1 MAGPSSVDYVEI
13 GGIVLLA
20 AALVVLT
27 IVPYV
32 VARRT
37 AITQSREIDRFSPRM
52 RMLSDTGSA
61 SERTGEAATQR
72 LISTSTQVRQ
82 IEGGHMV
89 SQQGSARR
97 PTVTSRAEK
106 QRLREIAQ
114 LRARRAARR
123 STEVAAGKRRMVLSG
138 FFATLTAV
146 VGVAAAASTA
156 VSWVWV
162 LVPFGALVVSL
173 VVSRRAAIRFE
184 EVSRAEQARLE
195 ELMGLV
201 PMGEADTVDRRVESD
216 DVVGAGEASA
226 DLAGEG
232 VAETQ
237 NEADV
242 FASSEDEPVA
252 KAEADRVAGE
262 AEVPAASSGVV
273 EGAEAVDGV
282 EPADGIEPAEASGT
296 TRAQAAWVP
305 TPIPAPM
312 YAQRARVGGRLVHP
326 DTDLR
331 GIPKVAASVPMR
343 PSGMSETAAPLRSTE
358 EVAAAQPV
366 SFDLD
371 AILESRR
378 AL

>member
-1 MAGPSSVDYVEI
+1 
-13 GGIVLLA
+13 
-20 AALVVLT
+20 
-27 IVPYV
+27 
-32 VARRT
+32 
-37 AITQSREIDRFSPRM
+37 
-52 RMLSDTGSA
+52 
-61 SERTGEAATQR
+61 
-72 LISTSTQVRQ
+72 
-82 IEGGHMV
+82 MV

-138 FFATLTAV
+138 FFATLT
-146 VGVAAAASTA
+146 VGVGVLAAVSAV

-162 LVPFGALVVSL
+162 LVPFGALAASL
-173 VVSRRAAIRFE
+173 VMSRRAAIRFE

-201 PMGEADTVDRRVESD
+201 PMSEAHAVERRMESD
-216 DVVGAGEASA
+216 DVTRGGEASVDA
-226 DLAGEG
+226 PGEA
-232 VAETQ
+232 VTETE
-237 NEADV
+237 NEADT
-242 FASSEDEPVA
+242 FASSKDEAIAEAEPVF
-252 KAEADRVAGE
+252 VAGE
-262 AEVPAASSGVV
+262 TEVGEGFSGAVDGAQPLEGAEPA
-273 EGAEAVDGV
+273 EGAEAV
-282 EPADGIEPAEASGT
+282 EASGSART
-296 TRAQAAWVP
+296 SAEWVP

-343 PSGMSETAAPLRSTE
+343 PSGVSETAAPLRSTE

>member
-1 MAGPSSVDYVEI
+1 MA
-13 GGIVLLA
+13 
-20 AALVVLT
+20 
-27 IVPYV
+27 
-32 VARRT
+32 
-37 AITQSREIDRFSPRM
+37 
-52 RMLSDTGSA
+52 
-61 SERTGEAATQR
+61 
-72 LISTSTQVRQ
+72 
-82 IEGGHMV
+82 

-97 PTVTSRAEK
+97 PHFTSRAEK

-123 STEVAAGKRRMVLSG
+123 STEVAAGKRRMVVSG
-138 FFATLTAV
+138 FFAALTAAI
-146 VGVAAAASTA
+146 GLIAALSTA
-156 VSWVWV
+156 VAWGWM
-162 LVPFGALVVSL
+162 LLPFGALVASL

-201 PMGEADTVDRRVESD
+201 PMDEADTVERREERGASVQVKADSSDSVAEVVEAEVEAGVEAEGDIEADTGVDAEADIEAGATVEAAVEAERVELT
-216 DVVGAGEASA
+216 AE
-226 DLAGEG
+226 LA
-232 VAETQ
+232 
-237 NEADV
+237 
-242 FASSEDEPVA
+242 EDPA
-252 KAEADRVAGE
+252 KAEA
-262 AEVPAASSGVV
+262 
-273 EGAEAVDGV
+273 
-282 EPADGIEPAEASGT
+282 PAESAP
-296 TRAQAAWVP
+296 AAWVP
-305 TPIPAPM
+305 TPIPSPM

-343 PSGMSETAAPLRSTE
+343 PSGVSESGAPLRSTE

>member
-1 MAGPSSVDYVEI
+1 
-13 GGIVLLA
+13 
-20 AALVVLT
+20 
-27 IVPYV
+27 
-32 VARRT
+32 
-37 AITQSREIDRFSPRM
+37 
-52 RMLSDTGSA
+52 
-61 SERTGEAATQR
+61 
-72 LISTSTQVRQ
+72 
-82 IEGGHMV
+82 MV
-89 SQQGSARR
+89 SQQGPARR
-97 PTVTSRAEK
+97 PTTTSRAEK

-216 DVVGAGEASA
+216 DVAGAGEASV

-232 VAETQ
+232 VAEIANEAETFALSEDEAIAEA
-237 NEADV
+237 EADV
-242 FASSEDEPVA
+242 
-252 KAEADRVAGE
+252 VAGQ
-262 AEVPAASSGVV
+262 AEVPAASSGAADGVEAL
-273 EGAEAVDGV
+273 EGAEAVRG
-282 EPADGIEPAEASGT
+282 AEPAEGAESVDTSGST
-296 TRAQAAWVP
+296 HAPAAWVP

-343 PSGMSETAAPLRSTE
+343 PSGVSETAAPLRSTE

>member
-1 MAGPSSVDYVEI
+1 
-13 GGIVLLA
+13 
-20 AALVVLT
+20 
-27 IVPYV
+27 
-32 VARRT
+32 
-37 AITQSREIDRFSPRM
+37 
-52 RMLSDTGSA
+52 
-61 SERTGEAATQR
+61 
-72 LISTSTQVRQ
+72 
-82 IEGGHMV
+82 MV
-89 SQQGSARR
+89 SQQGPARR
-97 PTVTSRAEK
+97 PTTTSRAEK

-162 LVPFGALVVSL
+162 LVPFGALIVSL

-201 PMGEADTVDRRVESD
+201 PMGEADAVDRRVESD
-216 DVVGAGEASA
+216 DVAVGEASVDA
-226 DLAGEG
+226 TGEG
-232 VAETQ
+232 VTETQ

-242 FASSEDEPVA
+242 FTSSEDEPVA
-252 KAEADRVAGE
+252 KAEADVVAGKTEVRDGFSGAIDGVE
-262 AEVPAASSGVV
+262 ALEGAEPV
-273 EGAEAVDGV
+273 EGA
-282 EPADGIEPAEASGT
+282 EPAEASGT
-296 TRAQAAWVP
+296 TRAPSAWVP

>member
-1 MAGPSSVDYVEI
+1 
-13 GGIVLLA
+13 
-20 AALVVLT
+20 
-27 IVPYV
+27 
-32 VARRT
+32 
-37 AITQSREIDRFSPRM
+37 
-52 RMLSDTGSA
+52 
-61 SERTGEAATQR
+61 
-72 LISTSTQVRQ
+72 
-82 IEGGHMV
+82 MV
-89 SQQGSARR
+89 SQQGPARR
-97 PTVTSRAEK
+97 PTTTSRAEK

-201 PMGEADTVDRRVESD
+201 PMGEAEAVDRRVESD
-216 DVVGAGEASA
+216 DVAVGKASV

-237 NEADV
+237 NEAGA
-242 FASSEDEPVA
+242 FASSKAEGLAE
-252 KAEADRVAGE
+252 AEADFVAGE
-262 AEVPAASSGVV
+262 TEVPAASSGVV

-282 EPADGIEPAEASGT
+282 EPAEASGT
-296 TRAQAAWVP
+296 TRAPAAWVP

-343 PSGMSETAAPLRSTE
+343 PSGVTETAAPLRSTE

>member
-1 MAGPSSVDYVEI
+1 
-13 GGIVLLA
+13 
-20 AALVVLT
+20 
-27 IVPYV
+27 
-32 VARRT
+32 
-37 AITQSREIDRFSPRM
+37 
-52 RMLSDTGSA
+52 
-61 SERTGEAATQR
+61 
-72 LISTSTQVRQ
+72 
-82 IEGGHMV
+82 MV
-89 SQQGSARR
+89 SQQGPARR
-97 PTVTSRAEK
+97 PTTTSRAEK

-201 PMGEADTVDRRVESD
+201 PMGEADAIERREESD
-216 DVVGAGEASA
+216 DVVGAGDASA

-232 VAETQ
+232 VAEIA
-237 NEADV
+237 NEAGA
-242 FASSEDEPVA
+242 FASSKAEGLAE
-252 KAEADRVAGE
+252 AEADRVAGE

-282 EPADGIEPAEASGT
+282 EPAEASGT
-296 TRAQAAWVP
+296 TRAPAAWVP